1 MENAPL
7 HAAPTPKIC
16 PMSTPK
22 SHVKI
27 TNVKQE
33 TTQPMVE
40 FRQLLLCSAGAILTL
55 ASPTPAKAQP
65 TISELLGEASQP
77 QSQNT
82 IRATPEDLNPNPNP
96 LLFPT
101 QPDEVQTSQ
110 PQAITL
116 KEAIE
121 IGLRHNRDLELAK
134 LNLERYREVLAQALS
149 AQYAT
154 LTTQFNFQL
163 ADSINTQITG
173 NLQLNYNIYTGG
185 SRSAQ
190 IRASQAQVR
199 VNLLDVERLTE
210 QTTLD
215 ISTDY
220 YNLQNSSAQVGIE
233 LAAVE
238 EAALSLRDA
247 ELLERAGL
255 GTKFDV
261 LRAQVDLAN
270 AQQRLTLARGNERT
284 AQRQL
289 VERLSLGQQID
300 LTTADPVQVAGE
312 WNRSLEETIIL
323 AYKNRAELE
332 QFLLQRK
339 IDEEQQKVQLAAI
352 RPQISLFA
360 QYDVL
365 EQLADNVGPTD
376 GLTIGAQ
383 IQWTLFDGGAARAGR
398 NQERVDVAIAE
409 TQFANQ
415 RNEIRFEV
423 EQAYF
428 NLDANRKNIDTA
440 KIAVELALESL
451 RLARLRFQAG
461 VGTQTD
467 VIEAQTELT
476 TARGN
481 LLTSII
487 NYNQGLA
494 ALQRAVS
501 NLPDNRLFDQYR

>member
-1 MENAPL
+1 
-7 HAAPTPKIC
+7 
-16 PMSTPK
+16 
-22 SHVKI
+22 
-27 TNVKQE
+27 
-33 TTQPMVE
+33 MVE

-134 LNLERYREVLAQALS
+134 LNLERSREVLAQALS
-149 AQYAT
+149 AQYPT
-154 LTTQFNFQL
+154 LTTQLSLNRADSSAQERAL
-163 ADSINTQITG
+163 AISQFLIDPDSINTQITG

-199 VNLLDVERLTE
+199 VNLLDVERLAQ

-289 VERLSLGQQID
+289 VERLSLGQQVD
-300 LTTADPVQVAGE
+300 LTTADPIQVAGE

-428 NLDANRKNIDTA
+428 NLDANKKNIETA

-487 NYNQGLA
+487 NYNQGLV

>member
-1 MENAPL
+1 
-7 HAAPTPKIC
+7 
-16 PMSTPK
+16 
-22 SHVKI
+22 
-27 TNVKQE
+27 
-33 TTQPMVE
+33 MVE
-40 FRQLLLCSAGAILTL
+40 FRQLLLSSAGAILIL
-55 ASPTPAKAQP
+55 ASPNPAKAQS
-65 TISELLGEASQP
+65 TIAELLGETSQP

-82 IRATPEDLNPNPNP
+82 IRATPENLTPNPNP

-101 QPDEVQTSQ
+101 EPEEVQTSQ
-110 PQAITL
+110 TQAITL

-121 IGLRHNRDLELAK
+121 IGLRQNRDLELAK
-134 LNLERYREVLAQALS
+134 LNLDRSREVLAQALS
-149 AQYAT
+149 ARYPT
-154 LTTQFNFQL
+154 LTTQFNFNR
-163 ADSINTQITG
+163 ADSAAQERALAISQFLIDPDSVNTQITG
-173 NLQLNYNIYTGG
+173 NLRLNYNIYTGG

-220 YNLQNSSAQVGIE
+220 YNLQNASAQVGIE

-238 EAALSLRDA
+238 EAQLSLRDA

-289 VERLSLGQQID
+289 VERLSLGQQVD
-300 LTTADPVQVAGE
+300 LTTADSIQVAGE

-352 RPQISLFA
+352 RPQISVFA

-365 EQLADNVGPTD
+365 EQLADNVSPTD